1 MKMRSVIY
9 TVLMLTLMGVAIVG
23 CAPTPTVAPT
33 SAPPTA
39 APKPTDLPKP
49 TEAPKPTVATQAT
62 AAPKPTDVPKPTDAP
77 KPTTAPAVAT
87 VVNVFTNA
95 QLTINFLATSAQT
108 GNSEALYNVLHCN
121 LLNLDDKFKFQ
132 PELAER
138 YELGADGKSYT
149 FYLNKNA
156 KWHDGQPVTSA
167 DVEFSWIAYATS
179 GISLDSRIREP
190 VFISVLGGDKVRE
203 SAKKSKG
210 YEDTTKYE
218 GIQIVD
224 PYTIKFT
231 LANQDPLWLTL
242 ITQYPNGWMLPKH
255 ILQNVPWADW
265 AKHSMALTNPIGCGP
280 YKFSRRVDGQFDEF
294 VAFADYFGGK
304 PKIDRIVFKSWLAT
318 NVATAQIES
327 GELDVMLGLAQPDA
341 ERLAKN
347 TRVKLLTAPA
357 AAAYQLSINTFR
369 VTDKRVRQAMAYAL
383 NRRAILEGIF
393 GGKGELKECCLLNDW
408 VIPPDQKFREY
419 DPAKAKQLL
428 TEAKWDPNKELTIL
442 FPSGYRQTDVL
453 LPVVQQQLAEVGI
466 KTKQD
471 PQDPATYQKKLLTD
485 KDWDLFFT
493 QGANMLPDPGSFTA
507 WECRTGQNPA
517 SGWFYCDDK
526 WGDLWKA
533 GRTTTNVQDRTKA
546 YMEIQRIFQEE
557 EPTVNIVVPAIIFA
571 VNARLD
577 GFTPT
582 SNPPSSFWNVH
593 TWSLK

>member
-1 MKMRSVIY
+1 MKTSRVLLALLVVVVIA
-9 TVLMLTLMGVAIVG
+9 VACVP
-23 CAPTPTVAPT
+23 APSPV
-33 SAPPTA
+33 PPTA
-39 APKPTDLPKP
+39 APKPTD
-49 TEAPKPTVATQAT
+49 APKPTAIPPTAVPAAPTAPAATKPPATTAPT
-62 AAPKPTDVPKPTDAP
+62 AAPP
-77 KPTTAPAVAT
+77 T
-87 VVNVFTNA
+87 VVNVFPNA

-108 GNSEALYNVLHCN
+108 GNTEAVFNALHCN

-132 PELAER
+132 PELAEKH
-138 YELGADGKSYT
+138 ELSPDGKTYT
-149 FYLNKNA
+149 FTLRKNA
-156 KWHDGQPVTSA
+156 KWHDGQPVTA
-167 DVEFSWIAYATS
+167 EDVEFSWMVYATS

-190 VFISVLGGDKVRE
+190 VITSVLGGAATRE

-210 YEDTTKYE
+210 YGDTLKYE
-218 GIQIVD
+218 GIQIAD

-231 LANQDPLWLTL
+231 LAAQDPLWLTL
-242 ITQYPNGWMLPKH
+242 ITQYPNGWLLPKH
-255 ILQNVPWADW
+255 ILKDVPWADW
-265 AKHSMALTNPIGCGP
+265 AKHPMALTNPVGCGP

-304 PKIDRIVFKSWLAT
+304 PKLDRIVFKSWLVT

-327 GELDVMLGLAQPDA
+327 GELDVMLGVPQADA
-341 ERLAKN
+341 ERLEKN
-347 TRVKLLTAPA
+347 PRVKLLTAPA

-383 NRRAILEGIF
+383 NRKVILQSVFKGQ
-393 GGKGELKECCLLNDW
+393 GELKECCLLNDW

-419 DPAKAKQLL
+419 DPAKAKQLIA
-428 TEAKWDPNKELTIL
+428 EAKWDSNRELTIL

-453 LPVVQQQLAEVGI
+453 LPIVQQQLAEVGI

-485 KDWDLFFT
+485 KDWDIFFT

-507 WECRTGQNPA
+507 WECRAGQSPA

-526 WGDLWKA
+526 WADLWKA
-533 GRTTTNVQDRTKA
+533 GRTTTNLAERTKI
-546 YMEIQRIFQEE
+546 YMEIQRIFHEE
-557 EPTVNIVVPAIIFA
+557 QPTVNIVVPAIIFA
-571 VNARLD
+571 LNSRLE